1 MARHKLSKFT
11 EKELL
16 SMRSDLFKN
25 GFVLLNLNSTDLN
38 EFELFTKNFSSH
50 FHEVGTRQSLKDK
63 SGDGYTTKTSTKNYI
78 LLGHSE
84 GMYRPYPPPPNIC
97 FFMCVIPPNSLGG
110 ETTIVDGVQILNSLP
125 QDLKKKLI
133 TLGVIYQSEWKPS
146 RWQAEFCVET
156 EKSLKAILNVLPEVN
171 YSIENGILNLRSH
184 MKAVHKTHTGLLAF
198 ANGILAHL
206 PGINHPRYS
215 ELPVFF
221 NPTNALYFGNGELFS
236 DVEINQ
242 MIDAYDQNYIKQS
255 WEAGDILM
263 LDNMRFMH
271 GRMHTAKEC
280 ERLIL
285 SRFGWLT

>member
-1 MARHKLSKFT
+1 MARHKLRKFT

-38 EFELFTKNFSSH
+38 EFELFTKKFSSD

-63 SGDGYTTKTSTKNYI
+63 SGDGYTTKTSAENYI

-110 ETTIVDGVQILNSLP
+110 ETTIVDGVQLLNSLP
-125 QDLKKKLI
+125 QDLKNKLI
-133 TLGVIYQSEWKPS
+133 TFGVIYQSKWKPS

-156 EKSLKAILNVLPEVN
+156 EKSLKAILNRLPEFN
-171 YSIENGILNLRSH
+171 YSIENGILNLRSR
-184 MKAVHKTHTGLLAF
+184 MKAVHKTHAGLLAF

-206 PGINHPRYS
+206 PRINHPRYS

-221 NPTNALYFGNGELFS
+221 NSTNALYFGNGELFS
-236 DVEINQ
+236 EAEINQ
-242 MIDAYDQNYIKQS
+242 MIDAYDQNLIKHS

-271 GRMHTAKEC
+271 GRMQTAKKC